1 MASDSGIEIKRG
13 LMNVY
18 FDRTESCLVDGEI
31 GKLLY
36 RGYNIHDLAE
46 NSTFEEVMYLLLFG
60 ELPNYDQLGEFTES
74 MVQDRS
80 IPDEIFDIIKMIKD
94 SHPMD
99 VLRTCVS
106 ALSNCCLLYTSP
118 SPRDATL
125 SRMPS
130 SA

>member
-46 NSTFEEVMYLLLFG
+46 NSTF
-60 ELPNYDQLGEFTES
+60 
-74 MVQDRS
+74 
-80 IPDEIFDIIKMIKD
+80 
-94 SHPMD
+94 
-99 VLRTCVS
+99 
-106 ALSNCCLLYTSP
+106 
-118 SPRDATL
+118 
-125 SRMPS
+125 
-130 SA
+130 